1 MMKAM
6 TIPLSK
12 LDSHC
17 IITQHSVSIDN
28 VILKHLTLLH
38 YRKRKS
44 PKKSPSKSLSDS
56 RAGAGTNY
64 KSKEYISSSG
74 SNSSGSDS
82 DDKPLKKKPKKDQ
95 GTKEKK
101 KKEKAPETKRKSKR
115 QNKGSESES
124 SVGEVSISDPCNVYS
139 FYLNWYHFGKTVV
152 HDLDNF
158 LWNYSLLKIN
168 VFSFKMYFYSS
179 VTRWRRN
186 SRYPSIIRKISIGI
200 RVRLNTAT
208 HGLGFVISWHC
219 IKIFL
224 QFMKSIDVSSHFL
237 LQECIMCTK
246 KYQCCVGT
254 KTTLAFI
261 NVYMWLK
268 NRFSLT

>member
-1 MMKAM
+1 MCIHF
-6 TIPLSK
+6 TWIDIILERQLSMI
-12 LDSHC
+12 L
-17 IITQHSVSIDN
+17 ITS
-28 VILKHLTLLH
+28 
-38 YRKRKS
+38 Y
-44 PKKSPSKSLSDS
+44 
-56 RAGAGTNY
+56 
-64 KSKEYISSSG
+64 
-74 SNSSGSDS
+74 
-82 DDKPLKKKPKKDQ
+82 
-95 GTKEKK
+95 
-101 KKEKAPETKRKSKR
+101 ETT
-115 QNKGSESES
+115 
-124 SVGEVSISDPCNVYS
+124 VY
-139 FYLNWYHFGKTVV
+139 W
-152 HDLDNF
+152 
-158 LWNYSLLKIN
+158 KIN